1 MRGIEENEKQ
11 YVEATLGP
19 FSFCIRAS
27 NGQNC
32 LSFRGCTYYVNKKW
46 RISLELSQCR
56 DAWPEVCVVEL
67 LNRWVGESV
76 NREGIRESRK
86 PDLVLKMLSCQL
98 MWDRPT
104 PGFTSDSVCVIYFH
118 RTLFF
123 WLHCN
128 VLNIHCCHWSLQW
141 MYLNEHVFATGDIS
155 LTLLFQEM
163 WMWVYVFC
171 FSSMN
176 SLESSF
182 EYSGLVYF
190 STLSSLFMPNTI
202 MFCFVL

>member
-19 FSFCIRAS
+19 SSFCIRTS

-32 LSFRGCTYYVNKKW
+32 LSSRGCTYSVNKNW

-67 LNRWVGESV
+67 LSRWVGQSV

-86 PDLVLKMLSCQL
+86 PDWVLEMLSCQL
-98 MWDRPT
+98 MWDRST
-104 PGFTSDSVCVIYFH
+104 PGFTSDSVQAVCFH

-123 WLHCN
+123 LATHWLR
-128 VLNIHCCHWSLQW
+128 LL
-141 MYLNEHVFATGDIS
+141 
-155 LTLLFQEM
+155 LTTIF
-163 WMWVYVFC
+163 
-171 FSSMN
+171 
-176 SLESSF
+176 
-182 EYSGLVYF
+182 
-190 STLSSLFMPNTI
+190 SLFCVLFEQYKNIVGLPNQGLKKPFAFI
-202 MFCFVL
+202 R